1 MNQMLT
7 NKLNTISIRLTELA
21 QATNISRPTLYKYIE
36 MYEKDEDKKIT
47 TEFKNI
53 FDFIISDLCVNRQS
67 LYLYL
72 FNGGVETGIK
82 REIIELIYETNNEKI
97 LKKIKKILKE
107 ETHD

>member
-7 NKLNTISIRLTELA
+7 NKLNIISIRLTELA
-21 QATNISRPTLYKYIE
+21 QAMNISRPTLYKYIE
-36 MYEKDEDKKIT
+36 MYEKGEEKKIT
-47 TEFKNI
+47 TEFKSI

-72 FNGGVETGIK
+72 FNGGIEIGIK
-82 REIIELIYETNNEKI
+82 KEIIELVYGTNNQQT